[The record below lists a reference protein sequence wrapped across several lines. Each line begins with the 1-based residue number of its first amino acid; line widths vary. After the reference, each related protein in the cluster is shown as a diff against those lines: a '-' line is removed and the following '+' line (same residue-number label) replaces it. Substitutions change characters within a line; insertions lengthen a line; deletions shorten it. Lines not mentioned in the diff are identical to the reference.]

1 MPGKTDLI
9 NLLSP
14 FSYQWIEIGES
25 LKIPYRD
32 LKDLQY
38 SSSSDSSK
46 LSKLLQKWI
55 DMRCSPVTWQTI
67 IDVVG
72 NQPVNNEALAKKIR
86 LFLSE
91 PDV

>member
-1 MPGKTDLI
+1 MPRKIDLI
-9 NLLSP
+9 KLLSP

-25 LKIPYRD
+25 LNIPYHD
-32 LKDLQY
+32 LEHLQY
-38 SSSSDSSK
+38 SSSPDSYK

-72 NQPVNNEALAKKIR
+72 NPPVNNKALAEKIR